1 MGVLRLALL
10 QQHHNLEVFGL
21 CIVSTREHNR
31 DQLKEKQLHSTTE
44 GLKLHWEP
52 SADVPSGGN
61 THCFFKSKEWLEKE
75 ICTWI
80 NQEMNTMNKKLWF
93 CLIETW
99 NNSLSPFTSSLPQDT
114 EQQRYQVI
122 KRLRLHAQKS
132 EILLIDW
139 VEQKLMQSICN
150 YGCTAGETIQ
160 RPSALSASS
169 LQRSFSWRLCYCWSI
184 DFLLF

>member
-1 MGVLRLALL
+1 MYRVDPGTQQRSTERKTAPQYDWRSKAPLGTISWRALWG
-10 QQHHNLEVFGL
+10 QHTLF
-21 CIVSTREHNR
+21 S
-31 DQLKEKQLHSTTE
+31 
-44 GLKLHWEP
+44 
-52 SADVPSGGN
+52 
-61 THCFFKSKEWLEKE
+61 KSKEWLEKE

-93 CLIETW
+93 CQIETW

-122 KRLRLHAQKS
+122 KLLRLHAQKS